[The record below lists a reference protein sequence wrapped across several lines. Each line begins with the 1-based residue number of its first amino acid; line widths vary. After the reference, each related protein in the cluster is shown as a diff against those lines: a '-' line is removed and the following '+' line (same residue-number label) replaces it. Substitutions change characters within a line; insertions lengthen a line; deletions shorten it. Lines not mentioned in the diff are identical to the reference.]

1 MESFILRRNP
11 YFEIILKE
19 ESFEINNTDFTYNN
33 GIYRY
38 NEFRDIEFLNSETD
52 WGSTIFVFL
61 TAFFMGGR
69 LGVDET
75 DARFLFHYHSG
86 KKREVKLINC
96 DVEIANRIYSQ
107 LINKIKSAPKI

>member
-38 NEFRDIEFLNSETD
+38 NEFRDIEFFNSETD
-52 WGSTIFVFL
+52 WTPTIFVIL
-61 TAFFMGGR
+61 TAIFMGGK
-69 LGVDET
+69 LGIDKT
-75 DARFLFHYHSG
+75 DTRFLFHYHSD

-107 LINKIKSAPKI
+107 LINKIKSTPKI